1 MVELKVSEKDIA
13 DNLNGM
19 SLQKVIYEFLQ
30 NHKRYPQDVFIEEL
44 EIFLK
49 EEPVRRLVYSNEF
62 VEYCI
67 SLFEKNNTFETNNNF
82 NELLKEAHLFEEDN
96 FAEIMSYTRNE
107 FGYDYGYIQDQ
118 IWYALYPK
126 YL

>member
-1 MVELKVSEKDIA
+1 MVEIKVTEKDIA
-13 DNLNGM
+13 DNLNGI

-30 NHKRYPQDVFIEEL
+30 NHKKYPQEVFIEEL
-44 EIFLK
+44 ENFLN
-49 EEPVRRLVYSNEF
+49 EEPTRRTVYSNEF

-67 SLFEKNNTFETNNNF
+67 SLFEDNDSFEANKDFNSLLERSNVFVKNE
-82 NELLKEAHLFEEDN
+82 